1 MPKPKYILS
10 TFYKSKLYWK
20 LVETVCFPILTKSD
34 CKKISDLIAIKN
46 LPRVS
51 ESTLYRLLLLKNND
65 KTPYLHTLDILAL
78 FCGFA
83 NWHKLEH
90 HFNEVSKFEY
100 SYGKFSNRNNETN
113 SLLKI
118 CIHRN
123 DLKSLYEFSE
133 QFDTSLNFEKK
144 LILGAEFYYSLKSN
158 KNKNKNFYKNFSQLP
173 IVRESFYELF
183 ADPNFGIKDYELGLK
198 YYLIGIK
205 PGKSINSLQDFI
217 FGNSLLFRHY
227 YITNNKTE
235 IKNIAKL
242 LYEENNFSE
251 SDLNK
256 INIFP
261 RIRYLAYK
269 LFYLYFI
276 NQVLKAKEYEEWL
289 IDYAQKNINK
299 LELLEKRILFYTIA
313 DVFCNNG
320 FTLIEKQ
327 EELKKIFKSIFNLLP
342 DHIFRYDLKSIMP
355 YLDQNASIRWIL

>member
-34 CKKISDLIAIKN
+34 CKKISDLIAFKN

-65 KTPYLHTLDILAL
+65 QTPYLHTLDILAL

-83 NWHKLEH
+83 NWQKLEH

-183 ADPNFGIKDYELGLK
+183 ADPNFEINDYELGLS
-198 YYLIGIK
+198 YYLSGTK
-205 PGKSINSLQDFI
+205 PYKSIQSLQDFI
-217 FGNSLLFRHY
+217 FGNSLLFRY
-227 YITNNKTE
+227 YYLSDKKTE
-235 IKNIAKL
+235 ANKIGKKI
-242 LYEENNFSE
+242 YEENSFSE

-256 INIFP
+256 LYIFP

-269 LFYLYFI
+269 LFYYYLN
-276 NQVLKAKEYEEWL
+276 NQILKAKKHEEWL
-289 IDYAQKNINK
+289 IDYAEKTIDK
-299 LELLEKRILFYTIA
+299 LELVEKRILFYTIA
-313 DVFCNNG
+313 DVFCNNN
-320 FTLIEKQ
+320 FTIVERH
-327 EELKKIFKSIFNLLP
+327 EELKTTFKKLFELLP
-342 DHIFRYDLKSIMP
+342 DYLIKLPLKSIIP
-355 YLDQNASIRWIL
+355 YLDQNASVRWIL